1 MSPAVGA
8 YDLYFTGS
16 RGNPRQCII
25 IGEDVEPIFYRFETP
40 DVYMTN
46 TTTTIYRNSDVVAA
60 FDWTASSYLGLC
72 TVRHRQPFPMSQLV
86 LQGSSAT
93 ARAFYLNQVKFE
105 WRRDKDDPTGYS
117 LYTAQNIRIA
127 SFRRQDQNTPVGPSH
142 AFLQYTFVQP
152 ALLLESLLALC
163 VNRWIDGNHV

>member
-46 TTTTIYRNSDVVAA
+46 TTTTVSSPGERDVH
-60 FDWTASSYLGLC
+60 W
-72 TVRHRQPFPMSQLV
+72 QL
-86 LQGSSAT
+86 S
-93 ARAFYLNQVKFE
+93 K
-105 WRRDKDDPTGYS
+105 
-117 LYTAQNIRIA
+117 I
-127 SFRRQDQNTPVGPSH
+127 
-142 AFLQYTFVQP
+142 
-152 ALLLESLLALC
+152 
-163 VNRWIDGNHV
+163 